1 MKFGDHLVRGRF
13 VARRNL
19 FLADVELEGRVTPCF
34 LPNPGRLPELLVPG
48 AEALVA
54 RPAPAARP
62 ANSPPRTTAHD
73 LVALRYDG
81 RWVSVDTRLPNALF
95 REAHARGRIAEL
107 ADTVIARAEHRH
119 GASRFDY
126 LLTRAGRPL
135 LLEIKSVSLCED
147 GVALFPD
154 APTVRGT
161 KHLRELT
168 AAKRDGIEVCALFCI
183 QRPDARVLRPHDAT
197 DPAFGAALREAH
209 AAGVKL
215 LAYGC
220 RTDAAR
226 IAIVAPVPLELPRL
240 RPLTAPRPTRRASA
254 GRGAGTRRTPPAQG

>member
-1 MKFGDHLVRGRF
+1 VKFGLRLARGRF

-19 FLADVELEGRVTPCF
+19 FLADVEIEGRVTPCF

-62 ANSPPRTTAHD
+62 AGAPPRTTAHD
-73 LVALRYDG
+73 LVALRYGG

-95 REAHARGRIAEL
+95 REAHGRGRIAEL
-107 ADTVIARAEHRH
+107 ADTTIARAEHRH

-168 AAKRDGIEVCALFCI
+168 AARREGILVCALFCI

-209 AAGVKL
+209 AAGVEL

-226 IAIVAPVPLELPRL
+226 IAIAAPVPLELPRL
-240 RPLTAPRPTRRASA
+240 TTPRPMRRPGAPRA
-254 GRGAGTRRTPPAQG
+254 AGTRRTPPARG